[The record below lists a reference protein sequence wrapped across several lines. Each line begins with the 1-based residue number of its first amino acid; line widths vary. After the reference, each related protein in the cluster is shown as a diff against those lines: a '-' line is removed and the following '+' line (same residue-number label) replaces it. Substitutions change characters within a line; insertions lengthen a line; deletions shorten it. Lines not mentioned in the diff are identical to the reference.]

1 MRRFGQPRRVPL
13 RYGSCDGLRLL
24 WVTTSQSASLR
35 RMRGEVASLR
45 EGWPSSKIVRVEI
58 SLLGILPRALLAGL
72 DPELR
77 ERSCT
82 DLGLDPALILCV
94 PAVDEVPKPRWRG
107 SAGATSLGN
116 PLGGEGVRR
125 GGGS

>member
-1 MRRFGQPRRVPL
+1 MVGRPLAFTWSSLVLLCGQPRRVPL

-24 WVTTSQSASLR
+24 WVNTSQSASLR
-35 RMRGEVASLR
+35 G
-45 EGWPSSKIVRVEI
+45 
-58 SLLGILPRALLAGL
+58 LGILPRALLAGL

-94 PAVDEVPKPRWRG
+94 PVADGVPNPPWRG

-125 GGGS
+125 GKGS